1 MIQKSNQ
8 FMLVYFTSFDCF
20 WYIPG
25 GGGGKKDNII
35 LAKRRGCD
43 LEQQKRFIWTT
54 LSFWKDPWNSWILLL
69 GDSPNKTNLH
79 WIQVSWSQ
87 LHSKPNFCLTSFLS
101 GFLLAKKTF
110 ESPLNQSDGRSGW
123 RISPPK
129 WPLVVFS
136 NMLGTV
142 FVTPNYRSA
151 LLKHILHRY
160 IVIH

>member
-1 MIQKSNQ
+1 MA
-8 FMLVYFTSFDCF
+8 
-20 WYIPG
+20 
-25 GGGGKKDNII
+25 KKINII

-43 LEQQKRFIWTT
+43 LEQRKRFVWTT
-54 LSFWKDPWNSWILLL
+54 LSFWKDPWNSWILRL
-69 GDSPNKTNLH
+69 GNSPKETNLY

-87 LHSKPNFCLTSFLS
+87 LLFKPSFCLTSFLS
-101 GFLLAKKTF
+101 GFLLAKQAF

-142 FVTPNYRSA
+142 FVTPNYHSA

-160 IVIH
+160 IYIHINIYIHIYIYILYLYTKCIFF